1 VRWNKGVTPSLIK
14 SDTKIDHLIEAG
26 KVSERGT
33 TVLPELPRD
42 QHAGDHGVAEP
53 STPRWR
59 TMDWRVW
66 ARRFRIGVSERGE
79 RGSEEA
85 MRSKTMLMSV
95 IIALGL
101 VTAACSSGGSGDS
114 GGSPTGAPSG
124 GGGGGGSGTATISI
138 SNFAFEP
145 NALTGSPGETL
156 EITVTNNDS
165 TTHSFTADDGS
176 VTQDISSGESATVT
190 VTLPSSGT
198 FGWHCRFHSSMTGT
212 ITVG

>member
-1 VRWNKGVTPSLIK
+1 
-14 SDTKIDHLIEAG
+14 
-26 KVSERGT
+26 
-33 TVLPELPRD
+33 
-42 QHAGDHGVAEP
+42 
-53 STPRWR
+53 
-59 TMDWRVW
+59 
-66 ARRFRIGVSERGE
+66 
-79 RGSEEA
+79 
-85 MRSKTMLMSV
+85 MRSKTMLVSV
-95 IIALGL
+95 IMALGL
-101 VTAACSSGGSGDS
+101 VTAACSSGGSSDS
-114 GGSPTGAPSG
+114 GGSPTGAPS
-124 GGGGGGSGTATISI
+124 GGGGGSGTATISI

-176 VTQDISSGESATVT
+176 VTQDISSGETATVT